1 MRCRNLCSVQVAL
14 WILMMGAGACA
25 TPAAVNQEYS
35 SDGQDPVS
43 QTLPAG
49 FEFSISR
56 GQRDL
61 ENRYRS
67 TVMVHSER
75 GLCSGVVIAPRLI
88 LTAAHCLCAPL
99 SLGSTDRTIGRADCA
114 QRARVTS
121 YSYKRR
127 KEGQRQGD
135 ESDHHTYE
143 GAALV
148 HDGFKAE
155 FKSGGLVSVTA
166 DLAVVRLKEP
176 LKNMPVDFK
185 LPRGEVSLSEPLV
198 MVGYGDTGYKS
209 GDAGLRH
216 FGRNVVT
223 DIHLSLD
230 GNGAFVFRAE
240 GAHALA
246 GDSGGPCFR
255 EGKDGRWLVGINS
268 GHASGGTRSWFT
280 STFHYRA
287 WIDERIRE
295 AKVD

>member
-1 MRCRNLCSVQVAL
+1 MCCRKLSPALVAM
-14 WILMMGAGACA
+14 WILMGVSACA
-25 TPAAVNQEYS
+25 TPAPVNQEYS
-35 SDGQDPVS
+35 SEGQHP
-43 QTLPAG
+43 TMEILPAD

-56 GQRDL
+56 GQQDL

-67 TVMVHSER
+67 VVVVQSER

-88 LTAAHCLCAPL
+88 LTAAHCLCAPVIL
-99 SLGSTDRTIGRADCA
+99 DPEVQMIGSAGCA
-114 QRARVTS
+114 QHSLVTS
-121 YSYKRR
+121 YLYKRL
-127 KEGQRQGD
+127 KVGQRHKDDRDQ
-135 ESDHHTYE
+135 HTYE
-143 GAALV
+143 GTTLV
-148 HDGFKAE
+148 HNAFKAE
-155 FKSGGLVSVTA
+155 FKNGGLVSVTA

-176 LKNMPVDFK
+176 LKNIPVDFK
-185 LPRGEVSLSEPLV
+185 LPRGEVSLNESLV
-198 MVGYGDTGYKS
+198 VVGYGDTSYKR

-223 DIHLSLD
+223 DIHLSVD

-255 EGKDGRWLVGINS
+255 EDKDGRWLVGVNS
-268 GHASGGTRSWFT
+268 GHASSGTRSWFT
-280 STFHYRA
+280 SAFHYRA

>member
-1 MRCRNLCSVQVAL
+1 MCCRKLFPFQAVL
-14 WILMMGAGACA
+14 WTLVMGVGGCA
-25 TPAAVNQEYS
+25 APGAVNQEYS
-35 SDGQDPVS
+35 SEGMDFVGE
-43 QTLPAG
+43 TLPAD

-56 GQRDL
+56 GQVDL

-67 TVMVHSER
+67 TVMVQSER
-75 GLCSGVVIAPRLI
+75 GGCSGVVVAPRLV

-99 SLGSTDRTIGRADCA
+99 VPDPAVQTIGTLDCA
-114 QRARVTS
+114 QSALVTS
-121 YSYKRR
+121 YSYRRR
-127 KEGQRQGD
+127 KGEHEHWD
-135 ESDHHTYE
+135 DSDRHTYD

-148 HDGFKAE
+148 HSGFKAE
-155 FKSGGLVSVTA
+155 FKNGGLVSVTA

-176 LKNMPVDFK
+176 LKSIPVDFK
-185 LPRGEVSLSEPLV
+185 LPRGEVSLNESLV
-198 MVGYGDTGYKS
+198 VVGYGDTAYRRA
-209 GDAGLRH
+209 DAGLRH

-223 DIHLSLD
+223 DIHLSVD

-268 GHASGGTRSWFT
+268 GHAGGGTRSWYT